1 MMRTFRARWFW
12 YSMLA
17 ILSWAG
23 WVFSAKFGSD
33 QLPPNTEQFVAAF
46 GFLLLGIVVFATM
59 RFRVERSRK
68 GFIYGVICGVLL
80 ASGAIASFAAYRT
93 GANTAV
99 VTTLTAMYPMV
110 TVVLAMLILRER
122 LNRFQTLGIL
132 FAIAAMV
139 IFSV

>member
-1 MMRTFRARWFW
+1 MPKTFRARWFW
-12 YSMLA
+12 YAMLA
-17 ILSWAG
+17 ILSWAA

-33 QLPPNTEQFVAAF
+33 QLPPNTEQFMAAF

-68 GFIYGVICGVLL
+68 GLIYGVICGVLL
-80 ASGAIASFAAYRT
+80 AGGAIASFAAYGT

-110 TVVLAMLILRER
+110 TVVLAVLILRER
-122 LNRFQTLGIL
+122 LNRFQMLGIL

-139 IFSV
+139 IFSL